1 MVDNLIRWVITTITS
16 AGFLAVVAYLLRGTL
31 ARFFTKAVE
40 HRFDKKIE
48 KFKADIRAEEKELD
62 QIRTFIV
69 SARRERDSGL
79 QAKRFEAAEMLLAHR
94 QILLEFYG
102 LVNIV
107 RMVNF
112 DKLIKDY
119 DKNKVKDLIDV
130 LIKPYNIDIKLE
142 EYKKYDLG
150 KPKLYLSER
159 VIAFFEAYKNII
171 MYAVAKM
178 KLLSIGS
185 YQNSDDV
192 LSEELV
198 KDIQGLVPSS
208 KELFDKNGPLYAL
221 SMVDYFY
228 KEVLSE
234 LRNDLFGSDTMGK
247 DAELAVR
254 LIVDANNAHVKVRTA
269 FEEYGLSED
278 FLNKK
283 SEQ

>member
-16 AGFLAVVAYLLRGTL
+16 AGFLAVVAYLLRDTL

-48 KFKADIRAEEKELD
+48 RFKADIRAEEKELD

-69 SARRERDSGL
+69 SARRERDSGV
-79 QAKRFEAAEMLLAHR
+79 QAKRFEAAEMLLANR
-94 QILLEFYG
+94 QFLLEFYG
-102 LVNIV
+102 LVDIV
-107 RMVNF
+107 RMINF
-112 DKLIKDY
+112 DKLIKNY

-130 LIKPYNIDIKLE
+130 LIKPYNIDVKLE

-150 KPKLYLSER
+150 KPKLYLGER

-171 MYAVAKM
+171 MYAVTKM
-178 KLLSIGS
+178 KLLSIGT

-192 LSEELV
+192 MSEELV
-198 KDIQGLVPSS
+198 KNIQDLVPSS
-208 KELFDKNGPLYAL
+208 KELFERNGPLHAL
-221 SMVDYFY
+221 SMVNYFH

-234 LRNDLFGSDTMGK
+234 LRNDLFGSDTMRK

-269 FEEYGLSED
+269 FEKYGLSED
-278 FLNKK
+278 FLNKE

>member
-1 MVDNLIRWVITTITS
+1 MVDNFIRWVITTITS
-16 AGFLAVVAYLLRGTL
+16 AGFLVALAYLLRDTL

-94 QILLEFYG
+94 QFLLEFYG

-107 RMVNF
+107 RLVNF
-112 DKLIKDY
+112 DKLIKNH
-119 DKNKVKDLIDV
+119 DKDKVKDLIDV
-130 LIKPYNIDIKLE
+130 LIKPYNIDTKLE
-142 EYKKYDLG
+142 EYKRYDLG
-150 KPKLYLSER
+150 KPKLYLGER

-171 MYAVAKM
+171 IYAVTKM
-178 KLLSIGS
+178 KLLSIGA
-185 YQNSDDV
+185 YQNNDDV

-198 KDIQGLVPSS
+198 KDIQVLAPSS
-208 KELFDKNGPLYAL
+208 KELFEKNGPLHAL

-269 FEEYGLSED
+269 FEKYGLSED

-283 SEQ
+283 SE